1 MEIVEW
7 ANLVPLQLITWLEY
21 IVVGGLALAA
31 VYALWLNWK
40 HRGSNDGMDWLDTET
55 YEERRQR
62 EAAAKAAAPQET
74 AAAESETAADEPA
87 SADTEPE
94 PAAAEPVGT
103 TAATE
108 PAAAEAASTDTEP
121 EPAAAEPGGD
131 GR

>member
-40 HRGSNDGMDWLDTET
+40 HRGSNDGEDWLDTET
-55 YEERRQR
+55 YAERRAR

-74 AAAESETAADEPA
+74 APEPA
-87 SADTEPE
+87 APAPDPASTGTESTRTDPEPE
-94 PAAAEPVGT
+94 PAASEP
-103 TAATE
+103 
-108 PAAAEAASTDTEP
+108 S
-121 EPAAAEPGGD
+121 D

>member
-40 HRGSNDGMDWLDTET
+40 HRGSGDGEDWLDTET
-55 YEERRQR
+55 YAERRER
-62 EAAAKAAAPQET
+62 EAAAKAAAQQET
-74 AAAESETAADEPA
+74 TPDPVEPEPEPA
-87 SADTEPE
+87 STGMESTRPDPEPE
-94 PAAAEPVGT
+94 PAA
-103 TAATE
+103 TE
-108 PAAAEAASTDTEP
+108 P
-121 EPAAAEPGGD
+121 GD

>member
-40 HRGSNDGMDWLDTET
+40 HRGSGDGEDWLDTET
-55 YEERRQR
+55 YAERRAR
-62 EAAAKAAAPQET
+62 EAAAKAAAQQET
-74 AAAESETAADEPA
+74 APESEPA
-87 SADTEPE
+87 STGTEQSRPDPEPE
-94 PAAAEPVGT
+94 PAAS
-103 TAATE
+103 E
-108 PAAAEAASTDTEP
+108 PA
-121 EPAAAEPGGD
+121 D

>member
-40 HRGSNDGMDWLDTET
+40 HRGSNDGEDWLDTET
-55 YEERRQR
+55 YAERRAR
-62 EAAAKAAAPQET
+62 EAAAKAAAQQET
-74 AAAESETAADEPA
+74 APEPESASTGTETARPD
-87 SADTEPE
+87 PE
-94 PAAAEPVGT
+94 PK
-103 TAATE
+103 
-108 PAAAEAASTDTEP
+108 PAASEP
-121 EPAAAEPGGD
+121 GD

>member
-40 HRGSNDGMDWLDTET
+40 HRGSNDGEDWLDTET
-55 YEERRQR
+55 YAERRAR

-74 AAAESETAADEPA
+74 VPESEPA
-87 SADTEPE
+87 KPDTEPE
-94 PAAAEPVGT
+94 PAT
-103 TAATE
+103 TE
-108 PAAAEAASTDTEP
+108 P
-121 EPAAAEPGGD
+121 GD

>member
-40 HRGSNDGMDWLDTET
+40 HRGSNDGEDWLDTET
-55 YEERRQR
+55 YAERRAR
-62 EAAAKAAAPQET
+62 EAAAKAAAQQET
-74 AAAESETAADEPA
+74 APEPAAPDPEPA
-87 SADTEPE
+87 STGTESTRTDPEPE
-94 PAAAEPVGT
+94 PAASEP
-103 TAATE
+103 
-108 PAAAEAASTDTEP
+108 
-121 EPAAAEPGGD
+121 GD

>member
-40 HRGSNDGMDWLDTET
+40 HRGSGDGEDWLDTET
-55 YEERRQR
+55 YAERRER

-74 AAAESETAADEPA
+74 APEAAEPEPEPA
-87 SADTEPE
+87 RPDAEPE
-94 PAAAEPVGT
+94 PAASEP
-103 TAATE
+103 
-108 PAAAEAASTDTEP
+108 
-121 EPAAAEPGGD
+121 GD

>member
-40 HRGSNDGMDWLDTET
+40 HRGSGDGEDWLDTET
-55 YEERRQR
+55 YAERRAR
-62 EAAAKAAAPQET
+62 EAAAKAAAQQET
-74 AAAESETAADEPA
+74 APEAADPEPEPA
-87 SADTEPE
+87 STGTEPE
-94 PAAAEPVGT
+94 PAASEP
-103 TAATE
+103 
-108 PAAAEAASTDTEP
+108 
-121 EPAAAEPGGD
+121 GD

>member
-40 HRGSNDGMDWLDTET
+40 HRGSNDGEDWLDTET
-55 YEERRQR
+55 YAERRAR
-62 EAAAKAAAPQET
+62 EAAAKAAAQQET
-74 AAAESETAADEPA
+74 TPEAAAPEPEPA
-87 SADTEPE
+87 STGTESTRTDPEPE
-94 PAAAEPVGT
+94 PAASEP
-103 TAATE
+103 
-108 PAAAEAASTDTEP
+108 
-121 EPAAAEPGGD
+121 GD

>member
-40 HRGSNDGMDWLDTET
+40 HRGGGDGEDWLDTET
-55 YEERRQR
+55 YAERRAR
-62 EAAAKAAAPQET
+62 EAAAKAAAQQET
-74 AAAESETAADEPA
+74 APESAAPDPEPA
-87 SADTEPE
+87 STGTEAAQPDPE
-94 PAAAEPVGT
+94 P
-103 TAATE
+103 AATE
-108 PAAAEAASTDTEP
+108 PA
-121 EPAAAEPGGD
+121 D

>member
-40 HRGSNDGMDWLDTET
+40 HRGSGDGEDWLDTET
-55 YEERRQR
+55 YAERRAR
-62 EAAAKAAAPQET
+62 EAAAKAAAQQET
-74 AAAESETAADEPA
+74 APEPVEPESEPARTGTEPA
-87 SADTEPE
+87 RPDAEPE
-94 PAAAEPVGT
+94 PAA
-103 TAATE
+103 TE
-108 PAAAEAASTDTEP
+108 PS
-121 EPAAAEPGGD
+121 D

>member
-40 HRGSNDGMDWLDTET
+40 HRGSGDGEDWLDTET
-55 YEERRQR
+55 YAERRER
-62 EAAAKAAAPQET
+62 EAAAKAAAQQET
-74 AAAESETAADEPA
+74 APELAAPESEPA
-87 SADTEPE
+87 ST
-94 PAAAEPVGT
+94 G
-103 TAATE
+103 TE
-108 PAAAEAASTDTEP
+108 PAASEP
-121 EPAAAEPGGD
+121 GD

>member
-40 HRGSNDGMDWLDTET
+40 HRGSNDGEDWLDTET
-55 YEERRQR
+55 YAERRER
-62 EAAAKAAAPQET
+62 EAAAKAAAQQET
-74 AAAESETAADEPA
+74 APEPA
-87 SADTEPE
+87 APEPEAATTGTEPE
-94 PAAAEPVGT
+94 PAA
-103 TAATE
+103 TE
-108 PAAAEAASTDTEP
+108 P
-121 EPAAAEPGGD
+121 GD

>member
-40 HRGSNDGMDWLDTET
+40 HRGSNDGEDWLDTET
-55 YEERRQR
+55 YAERRER
-62 EAAAKAAAPQET
+62 EAAAKAAAQQET
-74 AAAESETAADEPA
+74 VPEAAAPEPEPA
-87 SADTEPE
+87 STGTESTRTDPEPE
-94 PAAAEPVGT
+94 PAAS
-103 TAATE
+103 E
-108 PAAAEAASTDTEP
+108 PA
-121 EPAAAEPGGD
+121 D

>member
-40 HRGSNDGMDWLDTET
+40 HRGSGDGEDWLDTET
-55 YEERRQR
+55 YAERRER
-62 EAAAKAAAPQET
+62 EAAAKAAAQQET
-74 AAAESETAADEPA
+74 APEPEPA
-87 SADTEPE
+87 STGTEPARPDPEPE
-94 PAAAEPVGT
+94 PAAS
-103 TAATE
+103 E
-108 PAAAEAASTDTEP
+108 PA
-121 EPAAAEPGGD
+121 D

>member
-40 HRGSNDGMDWLDTET
+40 HRGSGDGEDWLDTET
-55 YEERRQR
+55 YAERRAR
-62 EAAAKAAAPQET
+62 EAAAKAAAQQET
-74 AAAESETAADEPA
+74 APESDPA
-87 SADTEPE
+87 STGTESTRPDPEPE
-94 PAAAEPVGT
+94 PAASEP
-103 TAATE
+103 
-108 PAAAEAASTDTEP
+108 
-121 EPAAAEPGGD
+121 GD

>member
-40 HRGSNDGMDWLDTET
+40 HRGSGDGEDWLDTET
-55 YEERRQR
+55 YAERRER
-62 EAAAKAAAPQET
+62 EAAAKAAAQQET
-74 AAAESETAADEPA
+74 AP
-87 SADTEPE
+87 EPE
-94 PAAAEPVGT
+94 PATTGT
-103 TAATE
+103 ESSRPDA
-108 PAAAEAASTDTEP
+108 EP
-121 EPAAAEPGGD
+121 EPASTEPGD

>member
-40 HRGSNDGMDWLDTET
+40 HRGSNDGEDWLDTET
-55 YEERRQR
+55 YAERRAR
-62 EAAAKAAAPQET
+62 EAAAKAAAQQET
-74 AAAESETAADEPA
+74 APDPEATEPDPARTGTEPA
-87 SADTEPE
+87 RPDPE
-94 PAAAEPVGT
+94 PKP
-103 TAATE
+103 AATE
-108 PAAAEAASTDTEP
+108 L
-121 EPAAAEPGGD
+121 GD

>member
-40 HRGSNDGMDWLDTET
+40 HRDSGDGEDWLDTET
-55 YEERRQR
+55 YAERRAR
-62 EAAAKAAAPQET
+62 EAAAKAATPQET
-74 AAAESETAADEPA
+74 APDPAAPEPEPEPA
-87 SADTEPE
+87 ITGTEPARPDAEPE
-94 PAAAEPVGT
+94 PAA
-103 TAATE
+103 TE
-108 PAAAEAASTDTEP
+108 P
-121 EPAAAEPGGD
+121 GD

>member
-40 HRGSNDGMDWLDTET
+40 HRGSGDGEDWLDTET
-55 YEERRQR
+55 YAERRAR
-62 EAAAKAAAPQET
+62 EAAAQQETAPEAAAPEP
-74 AAAESETAADEPA
+74 EPA
-87 SADTEPE
+87 QPDAEPE
-94 PAAAEPVGT
+94 PAASEP
-103 TAATE
+103 
-108 PAAAEAASTDTEP
+108 
-121 EPAAAEPGGD
+121 GD

>member
-40 HRGSNDGMDWLDTET
+40 HRGSGDGEDWLDTET
-55 YEERRQR
+55 YAERRAR
-62 EAAAKAAAPQET
+62 EAAAKAAAQQET
-74 AAAESETAADEPA
+74 APESEPA
-87 SADTEPE
+87 STGTEPAQSDAEPE
-94 PAAAEPVGT
+94 PAA
-103 TAATE
+103 TE
-108 PAAAEAASTDTEP
+108 P
-121 EPAAAEPGGD
+121 GD